1 MKRKHKNA
9 GGPSPAAE
17 TSRLPALH
25 QLLFLVSVGVVL
37 PLLHTRSTVEPVLM
51 PRLLALSLAMML
63 MLGIYCF
70 RSRPDYGV
78 LRRPIFAA
86 MLLYFAGS
94 ALSLAVALNLGEG
107 LVDLLKLPLG
117 MILCFVTVQLL
128 LEDERF
134 LVYLSGTVSA
144 LALILSLIGLAQ
156 YFGFAFRE
164 IPGNFVIY
172 ATMANKNL
180 LASYLLLSM
189 PFVWYGILFFG
200 GKGRSMAMLAYL
212 AAALVI
218 AMIHARTTWIAGSML
233 LVLLALIG
241 ILIRRHDI
249 TIAADARQVLLRR
262 LTQVLGAT
270 AVPLLLAVM
279 IYYGHTVRN
288 ADINQAI
295 TAVGVGASSVDERMQ
310 LWEKT
315 LEMVRDHPLL
325 GVGIGSWKIFIPAY
339 GSEGLRSAGGAI
351 NFVRPHNDFL
361 WILAESGLPAL
372 LGFLAIFSLCG
383 YYAWRLV
390 SRSNKQPAIQITA
403 LLFAGGIAAYLII
416 SLASFP
422 RERIAH
428 SALFFIQLAVIV
440 AGYHRAFPLR
450 QPGFPR
456 RLELP
461 LNGLLLILLGFT
473 SWVGYQRVRAEIDT
487 KKAYQAR
494 ALQQWRQEIGYLTQ
508 AESSLYQMDPL
519 ATPLAL
525 YRGLA
530 WTKLA
535 DRDPAAMDSATRAFR
550 EAYRVHPYHLIVL
563 NNMAAVH
570 HREGDLEKAAA
581 FFEQALSYS
590 PQLEHALV
598 NLTAVYSKMGRY
610 QQAYDTIQKCDPKST
625 NPKISEYRRALE
637 EKLGMR

>member
-1 MKRKHKNA
+1 MKRKPKKA
-9 GGPSPAAE
+9 PGRPAAVE
-17 TSRLPALH
+17 KSSLPALH
-25 QLLFLVSVGVVL
+25 QLLFLLSVGL
-37 PLLHTRSTVEPVLM
+37 AIPLLHTRFTIEPVLM
-51 PRLLALSLAMML
+51 PRFLALSLAMML

-78 LRRPIFAA
+78 LRRLIFAA

-134 LVYLSGTVSA
+134 LVYLSGTVSV
-144 LALILSLIGLAQ
+144 LALSLSLIGLAQ
-156 YFGFAFRE
+156 YFGLAFTA
-164 IPGNFVIY
+164 IPGNFIIY

-180 LASYLLLSM
+180 LASYLLLAM

-212 AAALVI
+212 AAVLVVAI
-218 AMIHARTTWIAGSML
+218 IHARTTWIAGSML
-233 LVLLALIG
+233 LALLALIG
-241 ILIRRHDI
+241 ILIRRNYI
-249 TIAADARQVLLRR
+249 TIAAEARKILLRR

-270 AVPLLLAVM
+270 TVPLLLAVL
-279 IYYGHTVRN
+279 IYYGHTIKD
-288 ADINQAI
+288 AEINQAI
-295 TAVGVGASSVDERMQ
+295 TAAGVGVSSVGERLQ

-315 LEMVRDHPLL
+315 LEMIRDHPLL

-339 GSEGLRSAGGAI
+339 GSDGLRSAGGAV

-361 WILAESGLPAL
+361 WILAESGPAAL
-372 LGFLAIFSLCG
+372 LGFLAIFSLAG
-383 YYAWRLV
+383 YYAWRLL
-390 SRSNKQPAIQITA
+390 SRSGQPAIQITA

-428 SALFFIQLAVIV
+428 TALLFMQLAVMA

-450 QPGFPR
+450 QAGFPR

-461 LNGLLLILLGFT
+461 LNGLLLLLLT
-473 SWVGYQRVRAEIDT
+473 LSSWVGYQRVQAEIDT
-487 KKAYQAR
+487 RKAYQAR
-494 ALQQWRQEIGYLTQ
+494 ASQQWRQEIDYLAR
-508 AESSLYQMDPL
+508 AESPLYQMDPL

-530 WTKLA
+530 WTKLT
-535 DRDPAAMDSATRAFR
+535 DRDPAAMDSATAAFR
-550 EAYRVHPYHLIVL
+550 QAYRVHPHHLIVL
-563 NNMAAVH
+563 NNMAAVY

-581 FFEQALSYS
+581 FFEQALSLS
-590 PQLEHALV
+590 PHLEHALI
-598 NLTAVYSKMGRY
+598 NLTVVYYKMGRY
-610 QQAYDTIQKCDPKST
+610 QQAYDTIQKCDPRST
-625 NPKISEYRRALE
+625 NPKIDEYRQALE